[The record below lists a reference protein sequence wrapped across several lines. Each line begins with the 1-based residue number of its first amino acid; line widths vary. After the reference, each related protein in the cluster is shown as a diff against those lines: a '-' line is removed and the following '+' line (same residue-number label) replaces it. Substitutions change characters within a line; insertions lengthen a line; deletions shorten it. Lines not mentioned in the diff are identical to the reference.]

1 MKELTASTG
10 RIAAF
15 AELNWKNGG
24 DNGVELENSGVSGVE
39 PEKIGVKR
47 QITGKIAAFTA
58 FLCRYKG
65 TQCV

>member
-15 AELNWKNGG
+15 AELNRKNGG
-24 DNGVELENSGVSGVE
+24 VNGVELEYSGVSGVE
-39 PEKIGVKR
+39 PGKSSLKR

-58 FLCRYKG
+58 FFCRYKG